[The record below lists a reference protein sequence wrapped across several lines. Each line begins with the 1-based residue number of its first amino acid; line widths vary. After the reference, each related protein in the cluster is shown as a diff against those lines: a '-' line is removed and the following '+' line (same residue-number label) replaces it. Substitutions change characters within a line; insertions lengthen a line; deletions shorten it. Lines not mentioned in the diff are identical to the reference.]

1 MNSMVLEFSQRLI
14 KEMVPSDKDE
24 RRRYLQKKS
33 PHILDTISIYLVMY
47 FGLTNA
53 LVNPSLIT
61 FQTPMNIFLA
71 PFLRKFALVF
81 FMNTHL
87 QILNARTHYTLE
99 RNIFQVLMSKKLCA
113 KFSSYTLLK
122 NK

>member
-47 FGLTNA
+47 FCLTNA
-53 LVNPSLIT
+53 LVT
-61 FQTPMNIFLA
+61 FQTPMNIVLA
-71 PFLRKFALVF
+71 PFL
-81 FMNTHL
+81 
-87 QILNARTHYTLE
+87 
-99 RNIFQVLMSKKLCA
+99 KKPA
-113 KFSSYTLLK
+113 
-122 NK
+122 